1 MNIKFIDTQVSKLK
15 LDANYQ
21 ESSTGSEDYDFS
33 FSPVFSE
40 TDLSEFLIIFN
51 LSLNGEDF
59 SLVIEYAARFSVD
72 EIIDKEFKTSNFV
85 KVNAPAIAYPFL
97 RTYISNL
104 TLNSGFL
111 PIILPTINFTAL

>member
-1 MNIKFIDTQVSKLK
+1 MNIKFIDTQVSKLR

-21 ESSTGSEDYDFS
+21 ESSIDSEDYNFS

-51 LSLNGEDF
+51 LSLNSEDF
-59 SLVIEYAARFSVD
+59 SLVIEYAARFSTDKLID
-72 EIIDKEFKTSNFV
+72 EDFKTSNFV
-85 KVNAPAIAYPFL
+85 KFNAPAIAYPFL

-104 TLNSGFL
+104 TLNSGFS
-111 PIILPTINFTAL
+111 PIILPTINFTKL

>member
-15 LDANYQ
+15 LDTNYQ
-21 ESSTGSEDYDFS
+21 ESSIDSEDYNFS

-51 LSLNGEDF
+51 LSLNAENF
-59 SLVIEYAARFSVD
+59 SLVIEYAARFSTD
-72 EIIDKEFKTSNFV
+72 EIIDEDFKTSNFV
-85 KVNAPAIAYPFL
+85 KFNAPAIAYPFL

-104 TLNSGFL
+104 TLNSGFS
-111 PIILPTINFTAL
+111 PIILPTINFTKL

>member
-1 MNIKFIDTQVSKLK
+1 MNIKFIDTQVSKLN
-15 LDANYQ
+15 LNANYL
-21 ESSTGSEDYDFS
+21 ENNTDSEDYNFS

-72 EIIDKEFKTSNFV
+72 EIVDEGFKTSNFV
-85 KVNAPAIAYPFL
+85 KINAPAIAYPFL

-104 TLNSGFL
+104 TLNSGFS
-111 PIILPTINFTAL
+111 PIILPVINFTAL